1 MNECPYCQNTFE
13 MTETCADEFRMWQ
26 GLQGP
31 YYIPSVD
38 SIGNLSWTNTGEL
51 PNPDPVNIAGKGLTI
66 VGIVEDVSDL
76 PESAEDFDVYLVGEE
91 DPYDAYIWDGT
102 AWVDLGPVGRGPQ
115 GPPGPAGPQVDPATA
130 APLMDGTAA
139 VGTSVKY
146 AREDHVHPQDSE
158 IAELKTSLNNAILQS
173 AAFAITANGT
183 ASHSLTGLTAD
194 HVVVNWGM
202 FSDSGLTT
210 PIPENAP
217 TCDIEITTASGY
229 WTVTIANFSSS
240 FYLRPTFGL
249 KQN

>member
-31 YYIPSVD
+31 YYIPAVD

-91 DPYDAYIWDGT
+91 EPYDAYIWDGS
-102 AWVDLGPVGRGPQ
+102 AWTDLGPIGKGEK
-115 GPPGPAGPQVDPATA
+115 GDPGPAGPQVDPATA

-146 AREDHVHPQDSE
+146 AREDHRHPTDTGR
-158 IAELKTSLNNAILQS
+158 APANAVIR
-173 AAFAITANGT
+173 AAVQTVSANGT
-183 ASHSLTGLTAD
+183 SSSITLTGLTGLTAD
-194 HVVVNWGM
+194 HVVGNWGM
-202 FSDSGLTT
+202 FSDSGCTT

-217 TCDIEITTASGY
+217 TCDLEITTGTDS
-229 WTVTIANFSSS
+229 WTFTVANFTST
-240 FYLRPTFGL
+240 FYLRPTFI
-249 KQN
+249 KN

>member
-38 SIGNLSWTNTGEL
+38 SVGNISWTNTGDL
-51 PNPDPVNIAGKGLTI
+51 PNPDPVNVTGKGLTI

-91 DPYDAYIWDGT
+91 EPYDAYIWDGT

-146 AREDHVHPQDSE
+146 AREDHRHPADTSRASAQDLANK
-158 IAELKTSLNNAILQS
+158 ILKATSAVTPQ
-173 AAFAITANGT
+173 TT
-183 ASHSLTGLTAD
+183 QQTYSLTGLTAD
-194 HVVVNWGM
+194 HELIRWNFV
-202 FSDSGLTT
+202 DSGTDVA
-210 PIPENAP
+210 ENAP
-217 TCDIEITTASGY
+217 PCDLTWTTGANQWTLIGGSST
-229 WTVTIANFSSS
+229 TVTCQPVFAI
-240 FYLRPTFGL
+240 PE
-249 KQN
+249 

>member
-31 YYIPSVD
+31 YYIPAVD

-66 VGIVEDVSDL
+66 VGIVGDVSDL
-76 PESAEDFDVYLVGEE
+76 PVSTEDFDVYLVGEE
-91 DPYDAYIWDGT
+91 EPYDAYIWDGT

-146 AREDHVHPQDSE
+146 AREDHRHPTDTSR
-158 IAELKTSLNNAILQS
+158 AEANTVLQATVQTVS
-173 AAFAITANGT
+173 ANGT
-183 ASHSLTGLTAD
+183 SSSITLTGLTAD
-194 HVVVNWGM
+194 HVVGNWGM
-202 FSDSGLTT
+202 FSDSGCTT

-217 TCDIEITTASGY
+217 TCDLTITTASGS
-229 WTVTIANFSSS
+229 WTYTVANFTST
-240 FYLRPTFGL
+240 FYLRPTFI
-249 KQN
+249 KD